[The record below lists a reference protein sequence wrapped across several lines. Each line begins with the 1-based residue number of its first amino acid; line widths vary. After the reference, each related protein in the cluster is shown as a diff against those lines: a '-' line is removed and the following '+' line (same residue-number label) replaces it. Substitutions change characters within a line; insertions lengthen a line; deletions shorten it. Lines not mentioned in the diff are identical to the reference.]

1 MKSAHHT
8 LNSNDE
14 ADLNENAL
22 GREELT
28 AEFLNS
34 LNHSSLPL
42 SRLELRIGAPI
53 ILMRNLDLK
62 QGLCNGTWMTVT
74 RITRRCMEVRING
87 GDFDGQYRLIYRCTL
102 LNSTAF
108 GFTIRRTQFPIRLAF
123 IMTINKSQGQS
134 LQTVGINLRS
144 PVFSHGQLYVALSR
158 TTDVRRLSVLFLPE
172 NKEGLTLNVWYP
184 ELLQFLSTIQ

>member
-1 MKSAHHT
+1 MTDENLIRDIHLPEYIPQTTSNTVFTKSIYPASELEKAHLNPDFFISRAILTPHNPRVNNLNGLIQDGMKSAHHT

-62 QGLCNGTWMTVT
+62 QGLCNGT
-74 RITRRCMEVRING
+74 
-87 GDFDGQYRLIYRCTL
+87 
-102 LNSTAF
+102 
-108 GFTIRRTQFPIRLAF
+108 
-123 IMTINKSQGQS
+123 
-134 LQTVGINLRS
+134 
-144 PVFSHGQLYVALSR
+144 
-158 TTDVRRLSVLFLPE
+158 
-172 NKEGLTLNVWYP
+172 
-184 ELLQFLSTIQ
+184 